1 MAGITSV
8 GLGGVTAKI
17 VEKDANT
24 SLGQQQ
30 FLQLLVTQLQNQDPM
45 NPQEDK
51 DFIAQMA
58 QFSAL
63 EGTKDMS
70 AALTHIQASSYVGK
84 TVDGSVTIDGTP
96 TAVSGKVDAVTF
108 SNGKAELLVNGQ
120 QMSVSDVT
128 QVRN

>member
-1 MAGITSV
+1 MAVASV
-8 GLGGVTAKI
+8 GLGGVTPKI
-17 VEKDANT
+17 LERGANT
-24 SLGQQQ
+24 SMGQEQ
-30 FLQLLVTQLQNQDPM
+30 FLQLLVTQLQNQDPL

-51 DFIAQMA
+51 EFVAQMA

-70 AALTHIQASSYVGK
+70 ASLTHIQASSYVGK
-84 TVDGSVTIDGTP
+84 TVDGTVTIDGMP
-96 TAVSGKVDAVTF
+96 TAVTGKVDAVTF

-120 QMSVSDVT
+120 KVSVSDVT